1 MPDVAHD
8 WPSTRARGTHLPD
21 RSGQWSPRAW
31 GPAYP
36 VPPWNSSLSHRA
48 GEEPRPPHSII
59 PTGFKCLG
67 IREGS
72 QTCCHLLLGKVATT
86 WVLMK
91 VLFVLHGHNFLRE
104 LLTTKSIP
112 SKGHHM
118 SCTCSHPTHLLLCL
132 TFETFGSL
140 VLPKGAFMDAA
151 LPGSFPSRRHHCSGR
166 QRECAGFSWE
176 EPQWPGQTWAS
187 AGNTTANHWSPPRT
201 QCTVPS
207 LLFLD
212 SFLWSN
218 KHTGIEL
225 LTEERV
231 GGEASCSPAHTWDKG
246 REHFSW
252 ELASPVWLQ

>member
-21 RSGQWSPRAW
+21 RSRQWSPRAW

-72 QTCCHLLLGKVATT
+72 QTCCHHLGKVATT

-118 SCTCSHPTHLLLCL
+118 SCICFPSDTPTFMPHLWDVR
-132 TFETFGSL
+132 FS
-140 VLPKGAFMDAA
+140 GAAKRCFHGRCPARE
-151 LPGSFPSRRHHCSGR
+151 LPSRRHHCSGR

-231 GGEASCSPAHTWDKG
+231 GGEASCSPAHTRDKG
-246 REHFSW
+246 REHCSW